1 MKKII
6 YIIAIL
12 FSVTVCHA
20 QKPVLHYDFKAS
32 KNEIVVNKAK
42 KKMNGELKGSAKLVK
57 EGKC

>member
-32 KNEIVVNKAK
+32 KNEIVVNKANK
-42 KKMNGELKGSAKLVK
+42 K
-57 EGKC
+57 